1 MEAAPWDT
9 GDAHGGRDRGRK
21 RATRARRDQN
31 SRRVRGRRALT
42 QSNEASARVFC
53 RVGRSCF
60 RARASTG
67 GEGCAGI
74 SPNQGREPG
83 EKMPRVATLT
93 FNGRRRSR
101 SSRSLLPGVRATF
114 CEVCRSNGD
123 VRGRR
128 LDCDAPAHLEAGYL
142 SPRGGVNPPRRGLFF
157 NAGTNR
163 RFTTRQKPPRVIP
176 D

>member
-1 MEAAPWDT
+1 
-9 GDAHGGRDRGRK
+9 
-21 RATRARRDQN
+21 
-31 SRRVRGRRALT
+31 
-42 QSNEASARVFC
+42 
-53 RVGRSCF
+53 
-60 RARASTG
+60 
-67 GEGCAGI
+67 
-74 SPNQGREPG
+74 
-83 EKMPRVATLT
+83 MPRVATLT

-157 NAGTNR
+157 YAGTNR
-163 RFTTRQKPPRVIP
+163 RFTTRQKHRDRSPMGKQYGQSLESPRAEAGEAPVPFGGLSSAVTAPRAKAGRRLAHAPKDQSGTGEHPRRAPFEEDSRRQRTYPREGQPREERIWNG
-176 D
+176 